1 MDQDRLEKSKFTGAT
16 VGRLLRRIVERHAPE
31 GEIVAQLEAMTALMD
46 EFDAAD
52 VARRR
57 VSRGCHAQR
66 PRGSGVDTESWVLG
80 DTIWRPKARLS
91 KPSRRDRRGRRSK
104 DEGETSE
111 AAPSSD
117 DAAEADAVTAAE
129 SSEEA
134 ASSDDEPTDGAEAQ
148 LDGVDGTPSQPR
160 KNRRAKT
167 THLKP
172 TRIPTR
178 GFLCRRRLLR
188 LRGLGHLGGWSGII
202 PRERNVG
209 GGLGV
214 LDQNALSVLA
224 ELGMTDGRGVPLI
237 RPRTTS
243 RFGRPTSRSR
253 SMAPSWVPTTSMPPR
268 TEKPSWCAEG

>member
-1 MDQDRLEKSKFTGAT
+1 MAELVEPGLGVAAWADLASVRRTIEWVGLDQDRLEKSKFTGAT

-52 VARRR
+52 VARRAELVVAMR
-57 VSRGCHAQR
+57 SALEGLVSIG
-66 PRGSGVDTESWVLG
+66 ELG
-80 DTIWRPKARLS
+80 ARRHDLEPKARLS

-111 AAPSSD
+111 AAASSD

-148 LDGVDGTPSQPR
+148 LDGVDGTSE
-160 KNRRAKT
+160 
-167 THLKP
+167 P
-172 TRIPTR
+172 TEEESAGKDDTPEADADPTR
-178 GFLCRRRLLR
+178 GFLCRRRPLR

-202 PRERNVG
+202 PREPECRWG
-209 GGLGV
+209 TSAYSTRTRCLCW
-214 LDQNALSVLA
+214 LSLV
-224 ELGMTDGRGVPLI
+224 
-237 RPRTTS
+237 
-243 RFGRPTSRSR
+243 
-253 SMAPSWVPTTSMPPR
+253 
-268 TEKPSWCAEG
+268 